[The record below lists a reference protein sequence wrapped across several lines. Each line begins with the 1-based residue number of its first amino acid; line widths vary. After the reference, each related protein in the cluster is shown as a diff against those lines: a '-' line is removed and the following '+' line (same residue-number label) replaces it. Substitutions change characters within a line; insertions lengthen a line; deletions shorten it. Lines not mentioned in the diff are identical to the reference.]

1 MSRHDMIFGQV
12 AMEPLENAQ
21 NETDAAAGKLR
32 AADWLWRPWYA
43 KLWWAAIP
51 VYWLG
56 ALASLRV
63 EMLERFYE
71 TALAGYLNVL
81 FYPPVALMM
90 LGVGYAREWMGPIDW
105 SAGPP
110 SSMSRNR
117 ILGPHTNPADPR
129 SGAFYRQNQERLG
142 RYH

>member
-1 MSRHDMIFGQV
+1 MDNQV
-12 AMEPLENAQ
+12 DSQDSALEHEAEPLRLS
-21 NETDAAAGKLR
+21 G
-32 AADWLWRPWYA
+32 WLWRPWYA

-51 VYWLG
+51 IYWAG

-63 EMLERFYE
+63 ELLAQFYE

-81 FYPPVALMM
+81 FYPPVALMV
-90 LGVGYAREWMGPIDW
+90 LGIGYLREWMGPIDW

-110 SSMSRNR
+110 SSMSRRR